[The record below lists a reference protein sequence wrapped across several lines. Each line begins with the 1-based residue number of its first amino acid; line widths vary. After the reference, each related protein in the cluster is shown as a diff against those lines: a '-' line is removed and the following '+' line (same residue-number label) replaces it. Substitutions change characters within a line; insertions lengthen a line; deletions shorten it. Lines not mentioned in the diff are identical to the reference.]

1 MISVHAVVVQG
12 CFELSRKR
20 IDRLID
26 DLHRPL
32 LQLTRHQQRPYTRPT
47 AAAAGGDDDNDED
60 VSGDDQLKHFDDAVF
75 SFLRQ
80 GAAQRLFSPCVEV
93 CSFVDSV

>member
-1 MISVHAVVVQG
+1 LSSVHAVVVQG

-32 LQLTRHQQRPYTRPT
+32 LQLTRHRTRPT
-47 AAAAGGDDDNDED
+47 AAAAGGDDNDED